1 MSHSNR
7 CLQPKCGLAIRI
19 KNEIVPTHAC
29 FIIHTPTPKTH
40 FAVATLFVQPYNISC
55 FINSLNAQRVCVS
68 LPLVWSYKALSDFI
82 RTYLQFFPLVLFT
95 FVLLFAKH
103 DISYALYTSSSNNK
117 LQNSNLVGRT
127 SNIALFAVLFFLFY
141 FFKALDVI
149 FWLIWNSSIWFWAR
163 RLHFTDC
170 KLNFRITFPPHFGVQ
185 MIKNNCPKHVRSR
198 KRMIITCKKSWRIK
212 STQGWNG
219 FLFRFLN
226 LLAIVIESIVVGS
239 ICINKMITKAHK
251 LIEAR
256 LLLFNRYEIGLNLS

>member
-1 MSHSNR
+1 MCVSASGMKLQSSFRFHSNLSSVFSIGSFHVR
-7 CLQPKCGLAIRI
+7 FSFRQTWHFICAVYFIEQQQAPKFEPCGPNI
-19 KNEIVPTHAC
+19 EHCTFC
-29 FIIHTPTPKTH
+29 GII
-40 FAVATLFVQPYNISC
+40 
-55 FINSLNAQRVCVS
+55 
-68 LPLVWSYKALSDFI
+68 
-82 RTYLQFFPLVLFT
+82 
-95 FVLLFAKH
+95 
-103 DISYALYTSSSNNK
+103 
-117 LQNSNLVGRT
+117 
-127 SNIALFAVLFFLFY
+127 FLFY